1 MTIIY
6 AATRAWRGHCSR
18 YLVSSGSSRR
28 LFLACFLGVRADGWR
43 APPEQPPD
51 SAAFRMLAHGEA
63 LRWKGSNPATAAA
76 AVEEKKKHPT
86 RTTCNLQSRE
96 GISLISLR
104 SSGSGGGCILCSP
117 CLVPPNT
124 RVAVLVPLLQ
134 AGLPTRNKV
143 LLRLPH
149 PHGDGMSSKRLAF
162 RDGLP
167 REATEEAAWMNRRG
181 GEGSQRELKDESS
194 RLWGSFLSSLH

>member
-43 APPEQPPD
+43 APPEQLPD
-51 SAAFRMLAHGEA
+51 SAAFRMPAHGQRPSDGKA
-63 LRWKGSNPATAAA
+63 PTQPQQLQLLKG
-76 AVEEKKKHPT
+76 KKNPT

-104 SSGSGGGCILCSP
+104 SSGSGGVCILCSP
-117 CLVPPNT
+117 CLVPLNT
-124 RVAVLVPLLQ
+124 GGARPGCPAPGRTPHKEQGPPPTAASPRGWDEFKEAGVSRWTSQ
-134 AGLPTRNKV
+134 A
-143 LLRLPH
+143 
-149 PHGDGMSSKRLAF
+149 S
-162 RDGLP
+162 
-167 REATEEAAWMNRRG
+167 NRRG
-181 GEGSQRELKDESS
+181 SLDELKGRRRESE
-194 RLWGSFLSSLH
+194 GAKG